1 MPPHPLDFFDANS
14 GIGPYYNPPP
24 GYDPSALALLR
35 KMDELG
41 IAEAAAYHFKAQQY
55 DFREGNAVLLDE
67 IAEHDRLHPVLMVG
81 PHHTGEAHSPDELVE
96 LMRRNDARILK
107 MFFGVQPFVPGPDPF
122 LMAPIFDRVAEHR
135 PVLILDYAEI
145 HQVQFNWIVDILEGW
160 PGIKVVL
167 VLPKLEYH
175 ERYFY
180 AMWERFDGFFLEL
193 AGNQTMGTLEKIVE
207 RFGPERVVY
216 GSRYP
221 YFTPLQGML
230 QIIYSGI
237 DEDAKRKI
245 AGDNMRSLLK
255 DVTL

>member
-1 MPPHPLDFFDANS
+1 MPIHPLNFFDANC
-14 GIGPYYNPPP
+14 GVGQYYNPPP
-24 GYDPSALALLR
+24 GHDPSTLALLR
-35 KMDELG
+35 KMDEVG
-41 IAEAAAYHFKAQQY
+41 IAESAVYHFKAQQY
-55 DFREGNAVLLDE
+55 DFREGNGVLLDE
-67 IAEHDRLHPVLMVG
+67 IAEHGRLHPVLMVG
-81 PHHTGEAHSPDELVE
+81 PHHTGEAPTPDEMVE
-96 LMRRNDARILK
+96 LMRQNDARILK

-122 LMAPIFDRVAEHR
+122 LMGPLFDRVAEHR
-135 PVLILDYAEI
+135 PVLILDYADI
-145 HQVQFNWIVDILEGW
+145 HGVQFNWIIDILDGW

-167 VLPKLEYH
+167 VLPKIEYH

-180 AMWERFDGFFLEL
+180 ALWERFDSFFLEL

-221 YFTPLQGML
+221 YFTPLQTML
-230 QIIYSGI
+230 QIIYSDI
-237 DEDAKRKI
+237 DEEAKRKI